1 MNIAGTVNC
10 EHCKIE
16 RESHR
21 EHCATFGCPNN
32 PDKFCKSIKDI
43 ERVNAFFTKHS
54 KSYRRRQIMGKVGFF
69 RVLGMVGMLA
79 EELSKAA
86 EDGKL
91 TADELL
97 TIGAKIAQSLN
108 IELIDF
114 NGVE

>member
-1 MNIAGTVNC
+1 
-10 EHCKIE
+10 
-16 RESHR
+16 
-21 EHCATFGCPNN
+21 
-32 PDKFCKSIKDI
+32 
-43 ERVNAFFTKHS
+43 
-54 KSYRRRQIMGKVGFF
+54 MGKVGFF